1 VSTTENGAARNK
13 LIGNKGLRRR
23 LTVTLVGV
31 ALVSVVLLAT
41 VNFVFARQLINNSVE
56 SQLTAVRDTRV
67 QALEIGAERLQS
79 SVSAL
84 ALNPS
89 VAEAL
94 TEFSSEF
101 DELNEDITSEQVDDL
116 TTIYDTEA
124 LPPFVAAGVDIDAT
138 ELVPTKVA
146 GRYIQHQYISEN
158 PNVPDERDQLDDA
171 GDGSGYSEAHATH
184 HPVLRSLMTNS
195 GMADLLLVE
204 IDTGDIVYS
213 TKKRIDLGTN
223 SLAGPYADRGLGE
236 VVEKLA
242 TVAPGDSVIS
252 DTFFYIPTSGE
263 PVFFLASAVRS
274 GSNVI
279 GAVLTEVPVSAL
291 TDMMT
296 AGQNW
301 EELGLARTGESYI
314 VGPGRPAIQ
323 PLPTLRTDTRAWLED
338 PDDYL
343 SRHLKQYD
351 DPDATKLI
359 EIVGSPVLVQQVDN
373 AAVTEGLDGD
383 QFTGPVK
390 NYLGTKTLAA
400 SGPAAVDGVN
410 WAVVVEIDR
419 SETDAA
425 LNSLLRRFLLVLAL
439 LLPSIAILGI
449 FLARTLAKPADE
461 LVRSAAR
468 IANGDLDTEIE
479 DLGQNELGDLG
490 RQLEGVAQQLE
501 SQEQAILD
509 EEQHINDMLGALLPA
524 RLVDRV
530 RGGESAIGDI
540 LDTATVVSIT
550 IDDIP
555 STLATDND
563 LALEMADRLNEETL
577 VLMERHGVER
587 IQRSSGS
594 QLYLTG
600 LNQDDAEVSD
610 AAEFALAA
618 MQVVTEVAAEFGH
631 QVTARAGMSS
641 GDVATGVL
649 GTSQLSFGVW
659 GDPTGRARTLSSLAR
674 PGQVLAHGSVV
685 EHLDQAWDIDAL
697 DELPGLADDI
707 RAHVLNGRVEA
718 PTSANDA
725 R

>member
-1 VSTTENGAARNK
+1 VSTTENEAAGNK
-13 LIGNKGLRRR
+13 TTRNKGLRRR
-23 LTVTLVGV
+23 LTLTLVGV
-31 ALVSVVLLAT
+31 SLVSVLLLAA
-41 VNFVFARQLINNSVE
+41 VNFVFARLLIADSVE

-67 QALEIGAERLQS
+67 QALQIGAERLKS
-79 SVSAL
+79 RVSAL
-84 ALNPS
+84 ALSPS

-94 TEFSSEF
+94 TELSSEF
-101 DELNEDITSEQVDDL
+101 DALDEDITSEQVDDL

-124 LPPFVAAGVDIDAT
+124 LPPFVAAGVNIDAT
-138 ELVPTKVA
+138 DLVPASVA
-146 GRYIQHQYISEN
+146 GRYLQRYYISEN
-158 PNVPDERDQLDDA
+158 SNGPDERDQLDDA
-171 GDGSGYSEAHATH
+171 GDGSGYSGAHATH
-184 HPVLRSLMTNS
+184 HPVLRSLSANA

-204 IDTGDIVYS
+204 LETGDVVYS

-223 SLAGPYADRGLGE
+223 TVSGPYADSGLGK
-236 VVEKLA
+236 VVEKLS
-242 TVAPGDSVIS
+242 TVAVGDSVIS

-279 GAVLTEVPVSAL
+279 GAVVAEVPVSAL
-291 TDMMT
+291 TGVMT
-296 AGQNW
+296 AQQDW
-301 EELGLARTGESYI
+301 RRLGLGDTGESYI
-314 VGPGRPAIQ
+314 VGADR
-323 PLPTLRTDTRAWLED
+323 TLRTNTRAWLQD

-351 DPDATKLI
+351 DPDATRLI
-359 EIVGSPVLVQQVDN
+359 EVVGSPVLVQEVDN
-373 AAVTEGLDGD
+373 EAVTESLDGN
-383 QFTGPVK
+383 QFTGTVQ

-410 WAVVVEIDR
+410 WAVVVEVDK
-419 SETDAA
+419 SDADAA
-425 LNSLLRRFLLVLAL
+425 LDSLLRRFLLVLAL
-439 LLPSIAILGI
+439 LLPSIAILGV
-449 FLARTLAKPADE
+449 FLARTLSKPAQI

-468 IANGDLDTEIE
+468 IANGDLETEIE

-490 RQLEGVAQQLE
+490 RQLEGVTRQLE

-509 EEQHINDMLGALLPA
+509 EERHINDILGALLPA
-524 RLVDRV
+524 RLIERV
-530 RGGESAIGDI
+530 RDGEQAIGDVF
-540 LDTATVVSIT
+540 DTATVVAIT
-550 IDDIP
+550 VDDIS
-555 STLATDND
+555 STVAADNE

-600 LNQDDAEVSD
+600 LNQDDARVTD

-649 GTSQLSFGVW
+649 GTNQLSFGVW
-659 GDPTGRARTLSSLAR
+659 GDPTGMAMTLASLALR
-674 PGQVLAHGSVV
+674 GQVLADGSVV
-685 EHLDQAWDIDAL
+685 EQLDRAWDIDAL

-707 RAHVLNGRVEA
+707 RAHVLNGRVA
-718 PTSANDA
+718 ARTNDPH
-725 R
+725 

>member
-1 VSTTENGAARNK
+1 VSTTQNGVTRKK
-13 LIGNKGLRRR
+13 LLGNKGLRRR

-31 ALVSVVLLAT
+31 SLISVVLLAT
-41 VNFVFARQLINNSVE
+41 VNFVFARLLINESAE

-79 SVSAL
+79 TVSAL

-89 VAEAL
+89 VAEAV
-94 TEFSSEF
+94 TELSREF
-101 DELNEDITSEQVDDL
+101 GELNEDITSEQVDDL

-124 LPPFVAAGVDIDAT
+124 LPPFVAAGVNIDAS
-138 ELVPTKVA
+138 ELVPASVA
-146 GRYIQHQYISEN
+146 GRYLQRHYISEN
-158 PNVPDERDQLDDA
+158 PNGPDERDQLDDA

-184 HPVLRSLMTNS
+184 HPVLRSLTTNA
-195 GMADLLLVE
+195 GMADLLLVD
-204 IDTGDIVYS
+204 IDSGDVVYS
-213 TKKRIDLGTN
+213 TEKRIDLGTN
-223 SLAGPYADRGLGE
+223 SLTGPYAEMGLGQ
-236 VVEKLA
+236 VVEKLS
-242 TVAPGDSVIS
+242 TVAVGNSVIS

-279 GAVLTEVPVSAL
+279 GAVVTEVPVSAL
-291 TDMMT
+291 TGVMT
-296 AGQNW
+296 AEQDW
-301 EELGLARTGESYI
+301 RRLGLGDTGESYI
-314 VGPGRPAIQ
+314 VGADR
-323 PLPTLRTDTRAWLED
+323 TLRTDTRAWLQD

-343 SRHLKQYD
+343 SRHLKQFD
-351 DPDATKLI
+351 DPEATNLI

-373 AAVTEGLDGD
+373 AAVTEGLDGN
-383 QFTGPVK
+383 QFIGNVR

-410 WAVVVEIDR
+410 WTVVVEIDR

-425 LNSLLRRFLLVLAL
+425 LNSLLRRFVLVLAL

-449 FLARTLAKPADE
+449 FLARTLTKPADE
-461 LVRSAAR
+461 LVLSAAR
-468 IANGDLDTEIE
+468 IANGDLDTEIQ
-479 DLGQNELGDLG
+479 DLGRNELGDLG

-524 RLVDRV
+524 RLIDRV
-530 RGGESAIGDI
+530 RGGEQAIGDVF
-540 LDTATVVSIT
+540 DTATVVAIT
-550 IDDIP
+550 VDDIP
-555 STLATDND
+555 STLATDNE

-577 VLMERHGVER
+577 LLMERHGVER

-600 LNQDDAEVSD
+600 LNQDDAQVSE
-610 AAEFALAA
+610 AGEFALAA

-631 QVTARAGMSS
+631 KVTARAGLSS

-649 GTSQLSFGVW
+649 GTNQLSFGVW
-659 GDPTGRARTLSSLAR
+659 GDPTGMARTLASLAL
-674 PGQVLAHGSVV
+674 PGQVLADDSVV
-685 EHLDQAWDIDAL
+685 DELDGAWDIEAL
-697 DELPGLADDI
+697 EELTGLADGI
-707 RAHVLNGRVEA
+707 GAHVLNGRVAA
-718 PTSANDA
+718 PTTNDPRSAA
-725 R
+725 HR

>member
-1 VSTTENGAARNK
+1 VSTTENGETLNK
-13 LIGNKGLRRR
+13 LVRNKGLQRR
-23 LTVTLVGV
+23 LTVALVGV
-31 ALVSVVLLAT
+31 SLVSVLLLAT
-41 VNFVFARQLINNSVE
+41 VNFVFARLLITDSVE

-67 QALEIGAERLQS
+67 QALEVGAERLQS
-79 SVSAL
+79 RVSAL

-89 VAEAL
+89 VADAL
-94 TEFSSEF
+94 AELSSEF

-116 TTIYDTEA
+116 TTIYETEA
-124 LPPFVAAGVDIDAT
+124 LPPFVAAGVNIDAT
-138 ELVPTKVA
+138 ELVPGTAA
-146 GRYIQHQYISEN
+146 GRYLQRHYISEN
-158 PNVPDERDQLDDA
+158 PNGSDERDQLDDA
-171 GDGSGYSEAHATH
+171 GDGSGYSEAHTTH
-184 HPVLRSLMTNS
+184 HPTLRALMTNA

-204 IDTGDIVYS
+204 VETGDVVYS

-223 SLAGPYADRGLGE
+223 SLTGPYADGGLGE

-242 TVAPGDSVIS
+242 TVAVGDSVIS

-279 GAVLTEVPVSAL
+279 GAVVAEVPVSAL
-291 TDMMT
+291 TGVMT
-296 AGQNW
+296 AQQDW
-301 EELGLARTGESYI
+301 RRLGLGDTGESYI
-314 VGPGRPAIQ
+314 VGPDR
-323 PLPTLRTDTRAWLED
+323 TLRTDTRAWLQN

-359 EIVGSPVLVQQVDN
+359 EIVGSPVLVQEVDN
-373 AAVTEGLDGD
+373 AAVTEGLDGN
-383 QFTGPVK
+383 QFTGNIK

-410 WAVVVEIDR
+410 WTVVVEIDQ
-419 SETDAA
+419 SETNAA

-449 FLARTLAKPADE
+449 FLARTLTKPADE

-490 RQLEGVAQQLE
+490 RQLEGVARQLE
-501 SQEQAILD
+501 SQEQTIID
-509 EEQHINDMLGALLPA
+509 EEEHINDMLGALLPA

-530 RGGESAIGDI
+530 RGGESAIGDVF
-540 LDTATVVSIT
+540 DTATVVSIT

-555 STLATDND
+555 SAVATDHD

-600 LNQDDAEVSD
+600 LNQDDARVAD

-618 MQVVTEVAAEFGH
+618 MRVVTEVAAEFRH
-631 QVTARAGMSS
+631 HVTARAGMSS

-649 GTSQLSFGVW
+649 GTNQLSFGVW
-659 GDPTGRARTLSSLAR
+659 GDPTGMAMTLASLAL
-674 PGQVLAHGSVV
+674 PGQVLADGSVV
-685 EHLDQAWDIDAL
+685 EQLDRAWDIDAL
-697 DELPGLADDI
+697 EELPGLADDI
-707 RAHVLNGRVEA
+707 SAHVVNGRVAA
-718 PTSANDA
+718 PTTASNDSH
-725 R
+725 